1 MNSVVGG
8 SMNTQP
14 TMTTR
19 IFVAIASAVVIAM
32 FAVSNVAEAGDWDW
46 DDITAPYTQRLDTMT
61 SSAGN
66 AQRVNAVTHVITP
79 WPRHVHNR
87 HIPANGD
94 RMVGAI
100 QRYQAGNKQ
109 RLPLARKEDKD
120 SSFEM
125 PLEPAVATTKKQHTS
140 ADTPGAG
147 SGIASVSKLG
157 NAAPTSQPSGAS
169 EPNSE
174 EAEGAPSEQ

>member
-1 MNSVVGG
+1 MRN
-8 SMNTQP
+8 NTNTILIYMAVLSALSTLVLQ
-14 TMTTR
+14 TR
-19 IFVAIASAVVIAM
+19 AH
-32 FAVSNVAEAGDWDW
+32 AGDWDW

-79 WPRHVHNR
+79 WPRNVHNR
-87 HIPANGD
+87 HIPANGE

-125 PLEPAVATTKKQHTS
+125 PLEPAVATAKKQHTS

-147 SGIASVSKLG
+147 SGIASVSKLV

-169 EPNSE
+169 APNSE
-174 EAEGAPSEQ
+174 EAEGEPSEQ